1 MKAKPYKCTIVDG
14 HERYARCPA
23 SEATHVKLN
32 CPGLFP
38 YRIIPVHGSHGWQ
51 WNGDVER
58 PTLSPSIL
66 TKNQMGVCHSF
77 VRDGQIQ
84 FLADCTH
91 EYAGQTLDLLEVD

>member
-1 MKAKPYKCTIVDG
+1 MRAKPYKCTIIDG
-14 HERYARCPA
+14 HERYRPCEA
-23 SEATHVKLN
+23 SEATHVKLS

-38 YRIIPVHGSHGWQ
+38 YRLIPVRGKPSWE

-77 VRDGQIQ
+77 VRDGRIQ
-84 FLADCTH
+84 FLNDCTH